1 LSPARRARPV
11 APVRG
16 SPFPVPAPS
25 VAMFHKVLIANRG
38 EIALRIIRACRE
50 LGVRSVAV
58 YSDADARAPH
68 VREADD
74 AVHIGPAPSAESYL
88 RGDRIIEAAK
98 RVGAEAIHPGYGFLS
113 EREWFARLVRDS
125 GLTFVG
131 PPAEAI
137 AAMGSKT
144 AARQLAI
151 AAGVPV
157 VPGTTS
163 ALTDAAE
170 AERIAD
176 EFGYPVL
183 LKAAAGGG
191 GKGMRVV
198 KERAE
203 LSGALDAARREAKN
217 AFGDDAVYVEKYIVG
232 PRHVEIQVL
241 GDQYGAMVSLGERE
255 CSVQRR
261 HQKMI
266 EEAPSVAVSP
276 DLRREMGATAVRAAL
291 AAGYVNAGTCEF
303 LLDQDGRYYFLEMNT
318 RLQVEHPVT
327 ELVTGIDLVQWQLRV
342 AAGEHLPFTQEQ
354 IVPRGWAIECR
365 ITSEDPANGFLPSTG
380 RIAYL
385 HVPTGPGVRWDGGVE
400 VGSEVGLHYD
410 PMLAKLIV
418 WAPDRAQA
426 VDRMHRALGE
436 LTVHGV
442 KTSRDFHLR
451 VMEDDEFRRGAI
463 EIQWLERRLPSIIGT
478 APPDA
483 GVRAAAIAA
492 ALLAH
497 RDRTGRVGTSPNGRA
512 TNGGSAAAPSSPVA
526 ESRDGWKQAARREAV
541 GDR

>member
-1 LSPARRARPV
+1 
-11 APVRG
+11 
-16 SPFPVPAPS
+16 
-25 VAMFHKVLIANRG
+25 MFSKVLVANRG
-38 EIALRIIRACRE
+38 EIALRVIRACRE

-58 YSDADARAPH
+58 FSDADASAPH
-68 VREADD
+68 VREADE
-74 AVHIGPAPSAESYL
+74 AVHLGPAPSAESYL
-88 RGDRIIEAAK
+88 RGDKIVEAAK

-113 EREWFARLVRDS
+113 EREWFARLVRDE
-125 GLTFVG
+125 GLIFVG
-131 PPAEAI
+131 PPPEAI

-151 AAGVPV
+151 AANVPV

-163 ALTDAAE
+163 ALTDAADAARV
-170 AERIAD
+170 AE

-198 KERAE
+198 REPGE
-203 LSGALDAARREAKN
+203 LASALDAARREAKN

-241 GDQYGAMVSLGERE
+241 GDQYGTMLSLGERE

-276 DLRREMGATAVRAAL
+276 ALRREMGATAVRAAS

-327 ELVTGIDLVQWQLRV
+327 ELVTGIDLVEWQLRV
-342 AAGEHLPFTQEQ
+342 ASGERLPFAQES
-354 IVPRGWAIECR
+354 ITPRGWAIECR
-365 ITSEDPANGFLPSTG
+365 ITSEDPENGFLPSTG
-380 RIAYL
+380 RIQYL
-385 HVPTGPGVRWDGGVE
+385 HVPSGPGVRWDSGIE
-400 VGSEVGLHYD
+400 LGSEIGLHYD

-418 WAPDRAQA
+418 WAPDREKA
-426 VDRMHRALGE
+426 VDRMHRALLE
-436 LTVHGV
+436 LTVHGIE
-442 KTSRDFHLR
+442 TSRDFHLR
-451 VMEDDEFRRGAI
+451 VMEDEEFHRGAI
-463 EIQWLERRLPSIIGT
+463 EIQWLERRLPMLVGT
-478 APPDA
+478 TPPDD

-497 RDRTGRVGTSPNGRA
+497 RDRTGRVAAPVDGRA
-512 TNGGSAAAPSSPVA
+512 PESNGSTGNSQAGAI
-526 ESRDGWKQAARREAV
+526 RQDGWKQAARRESV
-541 GDR
+541 TDRW